1 MGTILGLIILYEI
14 IKPNNLKIDLSLKV
28 RTGGGSGDHKSDD

>member
-14 IKPNNLKIDLSLKV
+14 IKPKSLKIKLSLKIN
-28 RTGGGSGDHKSDD
+28 TGKSSSDHKSDD

>member
-14 IKPNNLKIDLSLKV
+14 IKPNNLKIDLSFKV
-28 RTGGGSGDHKSDD
+28 RTGSSSGDHKSDD